1 MKWQAGLTALLVAG
15 ACFARPDVAQ
25 PDPHGQPAADKPVT
39 DAEFGIVTRQLGL
52 QRRVEMYQWR
62 ASDSRYEKTW
72 GAERIDSTS
81 FAPGHENPVEFPLQ
95 RRQWVADEILLDG
108 KPVDPAVIK
117 ALARWRDYRPD
128 FSALPGNLS
137 ATFQPEGDGLGS
149 ALNPLDPQVGD
160 LRITWQ
166 ELTLPSL
173 QGVVA
178 MNNGVWMLSQ
188 PQSTDAGT
196 VAATGA
202 GDAEY
207 SKTKLGAYVAAGF
220 FLLVLIVLAI
230 YMKNRRR

>member
-15 ACFARPDVAQ
+15 ACFARPDVARLEPQ
-25 PDPHGQPAADKPVT
+25 GQPEAEKPVS
-39 DAEFGIVTRQLGL
+39 DAEFGVATRQFGL
-52 QRRVEMYQWR
+52 QRQVEMYQWR
-62 ASDSRYEKTW
+62 TSDAGYEKAW
-72 GAERIDSTS
+72 SAERIDSTS
-81 FAPGHENPVEFPLQ
+81 FAPGHANPVEVPLQ
-95 RRQWVADEILLDG
+95 RRQWIADQILLDG
-108 KPVDPAVIK
+108 KPVDPTVLK

-149 ALNPLDPQVGD
+149 AVNPLDPQIGD

-178 MNNGVWMLSQ
+178 MQNGVWMLAQ
-188 PQSTDAGT
+188 PQSTEAKA
-196 VAATGA
+196 VAATGT

-207 SKTKLGAYVAAGF
+207 IKTEVGAYVAAGL